1 MFIYI
6 LTQLIMKIKIKYHN
20 PNCKITTYGE
30 WFDLKAAH
38 PVEIR
43 GPKYDSKNKEVS
55 FNSDFIYLGISM
67 QLPKHFEA
75 HIVPR
80 SSSFKNFGFIQANHM
95 GVIDAEYCGDKD
107 VWKLNAIAIKP
118 VIIAEGSRICQFRIM
133 PSQKAPVWVKLKWLF
148 THKITFVEVDTLG
161 NKNRGGFGSTEF

>member
-1 MFIYI
+1 MT
-6 LTQLIMKIKIKYHN
+6 L
-20 PNCKITTYGE
+20 
-30 WFDLKAAH
+30 
-38 PVEIR
+38 
-43 GPKYDSKNKEVS
+43 KNKEVS
-55 FNSDFIYLGISM
+55 FNSALIDLGISM

-161 NKNRGGFGSTEF
+161 NKKQRWIWLHRILIINILYMIFTAIVIMIIALFIPFVFMVNTLIPPQIINLNIIQVL